1 MLSISSFF
9 VASYLVPTSRYDM
22 IYMKKL
28 SQRREIMNILFV
40 CTGNTCRSP
49 MAEAILKSKSNFEVQ
64 SAGIAAMTGQPTN
77 PKAIDTLKANQIDF
91 SGQSQQLD
99 SELVDWA
106 DLILTM
112 TNHHKQVITS
122 HFSSG
127 IDKVFTLKEYT
138 SDDADET
145 WQALKATYLKLEE
158 KRASTSENSTKEEIE
173 ACLSE
178 EMAEIRR
185 LEEKLRDLDIVDPFG
200 QNHEAYQQ
208 AYQEIN
214 SAIDKLI
221 EKLPE

>member
-1 MLSISSFF
+1 
-9 VASYLVPTSRYDM
+9 
-22 IYMKKL
+22 
-28 SQRREIMNILFV
+28 
-40 CTGNTCRSP
+40 
-49 MAEAILKSKSNFEVQ
+49 
-64 SAGIAAMTGQPTN
+64 MTGQPTN

-158 KRASTSENSTKEEIE
+158 KEPAPVKTQQKK
-173 ACLSE
+173 
-178 EMAEIRR
+178 R
-185 LEEKLRDLDIVDPFG
+185 LKP
-200 QNHEAYQQ
+200 A
-208 AYQEIN
+208 
-214 SAIDKLI
+214 
-221 EKLPE
+221 